1 MIRSLLI
8 LFLLIPIKSIARD
21 SPNSDS
27 LLLVKNY
34 LLDIQRVIN
43 EKVTEQERLGAL
55 DSLLQ
60 RASVQKTRLEYN
72 LNLIVKNGQIAG
84 EMTAVFNFI
93 IQSLIL
99 YKTDLRNKSENT
111 SEMEYLNHN
120 IPILVDKIYYY
131 CSAAH

>member
-8 LFLLIPIKSIARD
+8 LFLLLSIKSIAQD

-72 LNLIVKNGQIAG
+72 LNLIVKNGQVAG
-84 EMTAVFNFI
+84 EMTAAFNFI

-99 YKTDLRNKSENT
+99 YKTDLRNKAENT

-120 IPILVDKIYYY
+120 IPIGIYELFWTYDK
-131 CSAAH
+131 